1 MDAEVTVTDAV
12 DTTTTVAAS
21 NPDITTPVLI
31 VEAVAEAEVVVEA
44 VEGAEAEVVAEAVEG
59 ADAATVEATNSVD
72 TRSRSNERC
81 CLRPRMCFSE
91 QTYRVILNTIL
102 VA

>member
-1 MDAEVTVTDAV
+1 MDAEVTVTDAA

-21 NPDITTPVLI
+21 NRDITTPVLI

-44 VEGAEAEVVAEAVEG
+44 VEGAEVEVAEAVEG